1 MGKALSLVK
10 RLIVV
15 IALAS
20 GLIVCVA
27 NPLFVQAATPAISM
41 NPTTGVPGIC
51 RVTVSGSGF
60 GAGETGVAVTY
71 DSTPVAQGITADFQ
85 GGWSAAF
92 VVPASAS
99 GSHSIG
105 AYGSV
110 TPKASVPNLNF
121 TVTPGISISRASGAA
136 GTSVTVSGSGF
147 GAGETGIT
155 VTVDGATVA
164 QGITANLQGGWS
176 AAFPV
181 PASASGSHV
190 ISAYGSFT
198 PAASVTSITSTIT
211 PVISVSRSSGPP
223 GSWVTVTGLS
233 FGAGETG
240 VTVIYD
246 STPVGQGIA
255 ADSQGGWSTAFVV
268 PASASGSHSIG
279 AYGSV
284 TLKASVPNLN
294 FTVTPGISI
303 GRSSAAAGT
312 SVTVSGSG
320 FGAGETGIA
329 VTYDSTLVAQ
339 GITANFQ
346 GGWSAAFVVPASGSG
361 SHSIGAYGSLT
372 QAASVTEVGF
382 NIGSAI
388 SLSPDYGYAGE
399 TVSVTGSGFAVNASL
414 RLIYDDQDVPAG
426 GSTTDSSGGFSESI
440 TVPKSVHGRHTI
452 RVSDDQNNNSKVTFT
467 MENTPPAVPRL
478 LSPGDGTRIGL
489 PGGIKPTFKWTSV
502 TDLSGVTYTLEVD
515 TSPDFSQPI
524 LRVTDIN
531 GSSYTLTSAQALSG
545 GEYYWR
551 VEAIDG
557 ASNESGWSQLWS
569 FKPGVMARWTLITII
584 IFGVAAVGT
593 MAYFLA
599 VRLRRRRAQ
608 FIPVPGVDF
617 SEVIPGRLRLP
628 EADVAIGDQT
638 SPRRLALPHPTK
650 RGKMLSAEEM
660 ARLKVILDFAQSL
673 PLVGPGYSA
682 NWLIDLLQSS
692 TGVEVSALVYEQLL
706 KGEVQVHYYP
716 TWMLHPTYQDLTT
729 LLQGQPILQDLN
741 AFVDLV
747 NRCASEATGL
757 LQEIYRDATSEI
769 IPSDFLARGGWE
781 FISAIYSD
789 ALSWFRGKSLRA
801 PAEQDYILKRKGRA
815 RTLWLCGEVDT
826 SFAMPLICV
835 HNENESSIARTL
847 HLKLRRTYRNSDRAK
862 QLASMMTQVEVQ
874 RDRLVNAFSQAS
886 SQFTRFI
893 Q

>member
-1 MGKALSLVK
+1 M
-10 RLIVV
+10 
-15 IALAS
+15 
-20 GLIVCVA
+20 
-27 NPLFVQAATPAISM
+27 P
-41 NPTTGVPGIC
+41 
-51 RVTVSGSGF
+51 
-60 GAGETGVAVTY
+60 
-71 DSTPVAQGITADFQ
+71 D
-85 GGWSAAF
+85 
-92 VVPASAS
+92 SAS
-99 GSHSIG
+99 G
-105 AYGSV
+105 
-110 TPKASVPNLNF
+110 F
-121 TVTPGISISRASGAA
+121 
-136 GTSVTVSGSGF
+136 
-147 GAGETGIT
+147 
-155 VTVDGATVA
+155 
-164 QGITANLQGGWS
+164 
-176 AAFPV
+176 
-181 PASASGSHV
+181 
-190 ISAYGSFT
+190 
-198 PAASVTSITSTIT
+198 
-211 PVISVSRSSGPP
+211 
-223 GSWVTVTGLS
+223 
-233 FGAGETG
+233 
-240 VTVIYD
+240 
-246 STPVGQGIA
+246 
-255 ADSQGGWSTAFVV
+255 
-268 PASASGSHSIG
+268 
-279 AYGSV
+279 
-284 TLKASVPNLN
+284 
-294 FTVTPGISI
+294 
-303 GRSSAAAGT
+303 
-312 SVTVSGSG
+312 
-320 FGAGETGIA
+320 
-329 VTYDSTLVAQ
+329 
-339 GITANFQ
+339 
-346 GGWSAAFVVPASGSG
+346 
-361 SHSIGAYGSLT
+361 HSIGAYGSLT
-372 QAASVTEVGF
+372 QAATVAEVGF
-382 NIGSAI
+382 NIGSAV
-388 SLSPDYGYAGE
+388 SLSPDYGYVGE
-399 TVSVTGSGFAVNASL
+399 TVSVTGSGFALNAPL
-414 RLIYDDQDVPAG
+414 RLTYDDQDVPEG
-426 GSTTDSSGGFSESI
+426 GSTTDSSGSFSESI

-489 PGGIKPTFKWTSV
+489 PGGIKPTFKWTGV
-502 TDLSGVTYTLEVD
+502 TDPSGVTYTLEVD

-608 FIPVPGVDF
+608 FIPVPEVDI

-628 EADVAIGDQT
+628 EADVATGEQT
-638 SPRRLALPHPTK
+638 WPRRLALPHPTK

-673 PLVGPGYSA
+673 PLVGPGYTA
-682 NWLIDLLQSS
+682 NWLVDLLQSS

-757 LQEIYRDATSEI
+757 LQEIYRDTISEI
-769 IPSDFLARGGWE
+769 IPSDFLSRGGWE

-801 PAEQDYILKRKGRA
+801 PAERDYNLKRKGRS
-815 RTLWLCGEVDT
+815 RVLWLCGEEDT
-826 SFAMPLICV
+826 SFAVPLISV
-835 HNENESSIARTL
+835 HNENEASVARAL

-862 QLASMMTQVEVQ
+862 QLASLMTQVEVQ

-886 SQFTRFI
+886 GQFTRFI